1 MPAFPA
7 SRVLGARAS
16 RSHGGKNALLGNAAS
31 RHACKKP
38 TPLSSP
44 LVKGGEGRGEGG
56 FEADGFINFG
66 SAIGITP
73 LTYERAGQT
82 LRSAPTHAACGDDRC
97 NRSPAPLIMLLGI
110 ILL

>member
-1 MPAFPA
+1 M
-7 SRVLGARAS
+7 
-16 RSHGGKNALLGNAAS
+16 
-31 RHACKKP
+31 
-38 TPLSSP
+38 
-44 LVKGGEGRGEGG
+44 
-56 FEADGFINFG
+56 NFG
-66 SAIGITP
+66 RAIGITP